1 MPRIAVL
8 GATGFTGGLLVR
20 ALDRR
25 GVPIVAA
32 GRDLAR
38 VQEAVVGIGTI
49 DGVRRVDVTES
60 HTVEDLAADVD
71 VLATTVGPFVK
82 LGQVPYEAALLSGCH
97 YLDSTGEQPF
107 VRWAYEHPKAGETSS
122 TLIPACGFDSVP
134 GDLLSAVAA
143 DTVEAPAQVH
153 VSYLVRGR
161 GIMLSEGTR
170 RTVGELLPGG
180 GVAYRDG
187 ELVEEGFAER
197 RRLAWFPKPVGPHHA
212 AGFPGCEPLMVPRH
226 VPSVRDVGTYFAL
239 PSALAEAGQ
248 FTARLAR
255 FEPVQDV
262 VRRLLTLGPQHPSE
276 STREGTRWG
285 CVAEV
290 RGEDGRIGRAWAYGH
305 DIYGFTAEMMA
316 LAAERLAAGDS
327 RSVGASA
334 PAEVF
339 PAAEVLDELAVVTD
353 LRWSVRE
360 PDA

>member
-20 ALDRR
+20 ALERR

-32 GRDLAR
+32 GRDPDR
-38 VQEAVVGIGTI
+38 VERAVAGVGTI
-49 DGVRRVDVTES
+49 EGVRRVDVTEPR
-60 HTVEDLAADVD
+60 TVDDLAADVD
-71 VLATTVGPFVK
+71 VLATTVGPFVE
-82 LGQVPYEAALLSGCH
+82 LGQAPYEAALRSGCH
-97 YLDSTGEQPF
+97 YLDSAGEQPF
-107 VRWAYEHPKAGETSS
+107 VRWAYEHPMAGETSS

-143 DTVEAPAQVH
+143 DSVEAPVQVH

-161 GIMLSEGTR
+161 GIVVSEGTR
-170 RTVGELLPGG
+170 RTIGELLPGG
-180 GVAYRDG
+180 GVSYRDG
-187 ELVEEGFAER
+187 ELVDEGFAER

-226 VPSVRDVGTYFAL
+226 VPGVRDVGTYFAL
-239 PSALAEAGQ
+239 PTALAEAGQ
-248 FTARLAR
+248 FMARLAR

-262 VRRLLTLGPQHPSE
+262 VRRLLTMGPEHPSE

-290 RGEDGRIGRAWAYGH
+290 CGEGGRIARAWAYGH

-334 PAEVF
+334 PAQAL

>member
-1 MPRIAVL
+1 M
-8 GATGFTGGLLVR
+8 R
-20 ALDRR
+20 ALERR

-32 GRDLAR
+32 GRDPDR
-38 VQEAVVGIGTI
+38 VERAVAGVGTI
-49 DGVRRVDVTES
+49 EGVRRVDVTEP
-60 HTVEDLAADVD
+60 HTVDDLAADVD
-71 VLATTVGPFVK
+71 VLATTVGPFVE
-82 LGQVPYEAALLSGCH
+82 LGQAPYEAAIRSGCH

-107 VRWAYEHPKAGETSS
+107 VRWAYEHPMAGETSS

-143 DTVEAPAQVH
+143 DSVEAPVEVH

-161 GIMLSEGTR
+161 GIVVSAGTR
-170 RTVGELLPGG
+170 RTIGELLPGG
-180 GVAYRDG
+180 GVSYRDG
-187 ELVEEGFAER
+187 ELVDEGFAER

-226 VPSVRDVGTYFAL
+226 VPGVRDVGTYFAL
-239 PSALAEAGQ
+239 PTALAEAGQ
-248 FTARLAR
+248 FMARLAR

-262 VRRLLTLGPQHPSE
+262 VRRLLTLGPEHPSE

-290 RGEDGRIGRAWAYGH
+290 RGEGRRIARAWAYGH

-327 RSVGASA
+327 RSVGASS
-334 PAEVF
+334 PAQAF
-339 PAAEVLDELAVVTD
+339 PVAEVLDELAVVTD
-353 LRWSVRE
+353 MRWSVRE